1 VCLAFSDLLRERLL
15 TSNTGLYTSPHLV
28 AVRERIRINGEPLSE
43 EEFTRYFFEVWNL
56 LQNTKVF
63 GFVSCS
69 NNRLY

>member
-1 VCLAFSDLLRERLL
+1 MCLAFLALLERPL
-15 TSNTGLYTSPHLV
+15 TNNAGLYTSPHLV

-63 GFVSCS
+63 CFH
-69 NNRLY
+69 LLQ

>member
-1 VCLAFSDLLRERLL
+1 MCLTFPALRELPL

-63 GFVSCS
+63 GF
-69 NNRLY
+69 RFL